1 MSEMVEF
8 LSLSLPS
15 MDYLLLERKVV
26 YNIYQLEFLITALFI
41 QYWLKMIHNLEQQDD
56 TVLVAKVYM

>member
-26 YNIYQLEFLITALFI
+26 YIYQLEFLITALFI